1 MSSRVFCHQGS
12 TRDVSLSWNNFLWT
26 IPRGEKPGVNVPG
39 EAVGNEKCYKREA
52 GSFLPSCTPQDQ
64 TDGVVLGGE
73 AISGFGKKKIAG
85 DVLCRMAAAGITG
98 DISSRAGNAAGSYPS
113 SYREDLGSFPGTL
126 ASGQSLNSQHLSSC
140 SWKGGRVF
148 FPASGISWAVRTL
161 GHWCSSLPCSQVQGQ
176 VQKCHWNDF

>member
-1 MSSRVFCHQGS
+1 MRSATRGRLARSCPPASHKIKQMGLSWEEKQFQGS
-12 TRDVSLSWNNFLWT
+12 
-26 IPRGEKPGVNVPG
+26 
-39 EAVGNEKCYKREA
+39 
-52 GSFLPSCTPQDQ
+52 
-64 TDGVVLGGE
+64 
-73 AISGFGKKKIAG
+73 GKKKIAG